1 MESVTN
7 FLQSR
12 RSLKND
18 IFIKPPRL
26 DKYKEGAYTYTSFG
40 DDGLTVSINAYGHI
54 MQISR
59 YLNFGYSGFLC
70 VDSRYPPPHFVRD
83 RMEKLLESSR
93 DPKRGL
99 RLDILDWSRLP
110 SLSFGF
116 MYDRWPRYVF
126 NQRGSSKSDL
136 KSTVSPVDDRRSS
149 ERSSVTPTPGCSLSI
164 QYYCFENTV
173 VQNYQI
179 RVGDSGISS
188 DKVNW
193 GNLSL
198 IPQVCIRTLH
208 WNDELDFDDD
218 KEEGDDI
225 VSRVLS
231 DYSIM
236 LVRPIPER
244 YYSQRRGKHTG
255 RHAKRKK
262 ASRSPMDKKDRPIA
276 AALIISPFINDR
288 PAKIVDGTC
297 IKLERIEGEAQIV
310 ITVAYTI
317 KILYSNCEEL
327 CEELFGIQ
335 EPAIYADSDKPTSVI
350 AAEIT
355 QGSALKSDR
364 SSELRLDTSAALA
377 SSCRTSTVNKPI
389 EITIRMRTLAD
400 AWAAEVMN
408 AMQEMGKVFCKK
420 TTFRRICFSP
430 IKNRDYAFRRN
441 LEHILSVC
449 SIPIAVKQNKYA
461 PPPHEPAIAI
471 TCGDIAGHRVGPR
484 ASL

>member
-70 VDSRYPPPHFVRD
+70 VDSQYPCPYYVQE
-83 RMEKLLESSR
+83 RMEELLESSR

-110 SLSFGF
+110 TLSFGF
-116 MYDRWPRYVF
+116 MYDRWPRYVIS
-126 NQRGSSKSDL
+126 QTGSSKTDHN
-136 KSTVSPVDDRRSS
+136 STASS
-149 ERSSVTPTPGCSLSI
+149 AVPPTPGCSLSI

-179 RVGDSGISS
+179 HVGDSGISS
-188 DKVNW
+188 DMVNW

-198 IPQVCIRTLH
+198 IPQVCIRTL
-208 WNDELDFDDD
+208 DFDDYE
-218 KEEGDDI
+218 EEGADI

-231 DYSIM
+231 DCSIM

-244 YYSQRRGKHTG
+244 YYSQLGERHTG
-255 RHAKRKK
+255 RHTRGKK
-262 ASRSPMDKKDRPIA
+262 ERSQIA

-317 KILYSNCEEL
+317 KMLYPNCEEL
-327 CEELFGIQ
+327 CEELFRIQ
-335 EPAIYADSDKPTSVI
+335 KPATDADSDKATSVI

-355 QGSALKSDR
+355 EGSALKSNTP
-364 SSELRLDTSAALA
+364 SELGSDTSAALA
-377 SSCRTSTVNKPI
+377 SSCRTSTVNEPI
-389 EITIRMRTLAD
+389 EVTPRMRTLAD
-400 AWAAEVMN
+400 ACAAEVLK
-408 AMQEMGKVFCKK
+408 AMQEMSKVFCKE
-420 TTFRRICFSP
+420 TTFRRICFAP

-449 SIPIAVKQNKYA
+449 SIPIAVEQNKYA
-461 PPPHEPAIAI
+461 PPPQEPAIAI
-471 TCGDIAGHRVGPR
+471 TCGDVAGHRIGPR